1 MIGELAALTCAL
13 LWAIAARIFRNLGGE
28 FSSVALNFW
37 KGLISILLLIVVVQ
51 FIPME
56 LELSNQV
63 IFWLALSGIIGI
75 GIGDTFFFLA
85 LKKIGD
91 SQSILIAE
99 TLAPIGTALL
109 AMAWIGE
116 WLSWQQWLGIAVVI
130 ISVDIIIKIQKRH
143 SEQAFELT
151 GYGYAAI
158 AALCQS
164 IGAVVS
170 RDVLLSS
177 DIDVFHASL
186 IRLLGGMAI
195 ILILILIGRRTLLP
209 KTKQQP
215 SIWLWLLAAT
225 FIGTFMALVLQ
236 MVAFSYTKAAVVQ
249 TLFAVS
255 VIISLAIARMLGE
268 KVRRNTLF
276 WSLLALVG
284 VGVLLFAP

>member
-1 MIGELAALTCAL
+1 MGELAALTCAL

-56 LELSNQV
+56 FELSNQV

-130 ISVDIIIKIQKRH
+130 ISVDIIIKIQKRN
-143 SEQAFELT
+143 SERAFELT

-195 ILILILIGRRTLLP
+195 ILVLILIGRRTLLP

-255 VIISLAIARMLGE
+255 VIISLAIARLLGE
-268 KVRRNTLF
+268 KVRRNTLL
-276 WSLLALVG
+276 WSFFALVG